1 MTETIAMTRPLQP
14 HVDPNGSPLA
24 QTAMSAEP
32 PCTSLSDVLA
42 LVEPQIDPVLLD
54 APGRAALHRA
64 ARRIPADL
72 SPGWGLEVRLSDPEP
87 KADMLLRITRREN
100 GFPLLSGRH
109 SGGGMADLADALEA
123 RSPFWRELRRFAGE
137 WEDNDDWVQRLDN
150 IWLEADTASAR
161 SDAALDAALDRPNLF
176 WGPRL
181 STEGADRDLLAHLA
195 ALGNRFYGLG
205 LDQAWVDA
213 AAAAV
218 PAEGLVFQMGVMGAR
233 DRPVMRLCTRN
244 MDAEASLSWLA
255 RIGWPGDRTLLRR
268 TVARLDPLCHDI
280 ALNVDILSDR
290 VGPKLGVELYA
301 LSEADR
307 RSLAMEPW
315 RPLFDELLAQ
325 GLVRPDKVAAL
336 ANYPSL
342 RMFRQYRAFRRKPP
356 VGYPALA
363 TNLHHLKLV
372 FAGDRAVEVKAYIGV
387 YRPVIDYNR
396 VGKMEI
402 DGGDG
407 WF

>member
-1 MTETIAMTRPLQP
+1 MRPVTDAGAEGAEALAAALRRMGLVGARERPRFEPLTGGVSSDIYRVETAAGPICVKRALPRLKVAADWFAPVARNASEARWLAAVHAVSPGAAPRLLGQDLEAGALAMAWLEPETHP
-14 HVDPNGSPLA
+14 VWKAELA
-24 QTAMSAEP
+24 A
-32 PCTSLSDVLA
+32 
-42 LVEPQIDPVLLD
+42 
-54 APGRAALHRA
+54 GRADAGFAHEVGRRLAAIHRA
-64 ARRIPADL
+64 Y
-72 SPGWGLEVRLSDPEP
+72 
-87 KADMLLRITRREN
+87 
-100 GFPLLSGRH
+100 
-109 SGGGMADLADALEA
+109 
-123 RSPFWRELRRFAGE
+123 AG
-137 WEDNDDWVQRLDN
+137 
-150 IWLEADTASAR
+150 
-161 SDAALDAALDRPNLF
+161 
-176 WGPRL
+176 
-181 STEGADRDLLAHLA
+181 
-195 ALGNRFYGLG
+195 
-205 LDQAWVDA
+205 DA

-325 GLVRPDKVAAL
+325 GLVRPDKL
-336 ANYPSL
+336 AVLADYPSL

>member
-1 MTETIAMTRPLQP
+1 VAF
-14 HVDPNGSPLA
+14 VV
-24 QTAMSAEP
+24 AE
-32 PCTSLSDVLA
+32 
-42 LVEPQIDPVLLD
+42 
-54 APGRAALHRA
+54 
-64 ARRIPADL
+64 
-72 SPGWGLEVRLSDPEP
+72 
-87 KADMLLRITRREN
+87 TRR
-100 GFPLLSGRH
+100 
-109 SGGGMADLADALEA
+109 
-123 RSPFWRELRRFAGE
+123 
-137 WEDNDDWVQRLDN
+137 Q
-150 IWLEADTASAR
+150 
-161 SDAALDAALDRPNLF
+161 ALDASERIEVDYAPLPAVTACDEAPQ
-176 WGPRL
+176 GPPVW
-181 STEGADRDLLAHLA
+181 EDVADNVSFR
-195 ALGNRFYGLG
+195 GEIG
-205 LDQAWVDA
+205 DA

-325 GLVRPDKVAAL
+325 GLVRPDKL
-336 ANYPSL
+336 AVLADYPSL

-387 YRPVIDYNR
+387 YRPIIDYNR